1 MSTPELRTRAIFFS
15 PADFLKIEQRA
26 CREPVRTNWEEVM
39 ALLDGAESLEGD
51 LMADDIRRKVSA
63 LRRGV
68 RLATSED
75 GPSV

>member
-15 PADFLKIEQRA
+15 PADFLRIERRA

-39 ALLDGAESLEGD
+39 ALLDGAEALEGD
-51 LMADDIRRKVSA
+51 LMTEDIRCKVSA

-75 GPSV
+75 DPSI